1 MKELEGLFNAF
12 FNRFLLQE
20 ILGKVIPGAI
30 LLFSLYISFAS
41 PEITTPEMFALI
53 KSLPFTSIL
62 LLFSISWITSY
73 VIQVFGEFPRPFR
86 LLLFYGEWIPDD
98 VYWYKKKIRFN
109 EVATVYEKSMF
120 QRLVNIKKGCGNTSI
135 SLLLSS
141 VILAIFWNNRME
153 NIEFLLTLFIGGL
166 ILLYMH
172 RIHAKRSTWWLQ
184 NVLKFRGEP
193 RERTIKAASMTDSL
207 N

>member
-12 FNRFLLQE
+12 FNRFILQE

-30 LLFSLYISFAS
+30 LLFSLYIALAS
-41 PEITTPEMFALI
+41 PGITILEMFALI
-53 KSLPFTSIL
+53 KSLSFASLIL
-62 LLFSISWITSY
+62 LCSVSWITSY
-73 VIQVFGEFPRPFR
+73 VIQVFGELPRPFK
-86 LLLFYGEWIPDD
+86 LLLFYGQWIPDD
-98 VYWYKKKIRFN
+98 VYWYKKKISFN

-120 QRLVNIKKGCGNTSI
+120 QRLVNVKKGCGNTSI

-141 VILAIFWNNRME
+141 IILAIFWDNRIE
-153 NIEFLLTLFIGGL
+153 NIEFLLTIFIGGL

-193 RERTIKAASMTDSL
+193 RKRNLKSTSMPDA
-207 N
+207 

>member
-30 LLFSLYISFAS
+30 LLFSLYIAFVYPNITI
-41 PEITTPEMFALI
+41 PEIFTLL
-53 KSLPFTSIL
+53 KSFSFSSWFIL
-62 LLFSISWITSY
+62 GSVSWITSY
-73 VIQVFGEFPRPFR
+73 IIQIFGEFPKPFK
-86 LLLFYGEWIPDD
+86 LLLYYGPWIPDD

-109 EVATVYEKSMF
+109 EVATPYERNMF
-120 QRLVNIKKGCGNTSI
+120 QRLVNIKKGCGNTAI

-141 VILAIFWNNRME
+141 IILAIFWNDRIK
-153 NIEFLLTLFIGGL
+153 NIGLLLTLFIGGI

-193 RERTIKAASMTDSL
+193 KKDLKIP
-207 N
+207 